1 MASSADFSYIYARIC
16 GAFSRMRLYSKNS
29 SLENVKSPSQLW
41 KIWFNEEPPALPE
54 YMLVGLAE
62 KKILQDSIS
71 EFVHLAAILPETD
84 TLVQALLL
92 KYEISTLKNL
102 LLKIQ
107 KNEAKPDTIDYQ
119 SQVIANLLEFWPN
132 LKAGL
137 KGTSYSWIDE
147 TALSDIGKTENQ
159 LDRYYYLNLWDA
171 VQALPGGKVGAIQDL
186 LAREMLYQNAVWALR
201 IFRYYGFSRER
212 TQTML
217 MSIPQKDITSGAL
230 KIFDYKL
237 ENLAS
242 FADWPL
248 KNLLKNQSAAG
259 LDIPLLE
266 ITAQRELF
274 LAVRKALHF
283 FPETYTPIYCYFKLL
298 DGEANLFSVAMESVR
313 LGVPLSESSQFIW
326 ALGGEPA

>member
-16 GAFSRMRLYSKNS
+16 GAYSHMRLYSKNS
-29 SLENVKSPSQLW
+29 SLESVKSPSQLW
-41 KIWFNEEPPALPE
+41 KIWFNEEPQALPE
-54 YMLVGLAE
+54 HLLVGLAE

-71 EFVHLAAILPETD
+71 KFSHLAEILPETD
-84 TLVQALLL
+84 ALVRSLLL
-92 KYEISTLKNL
+92 KFEISTLKNL

-107 KNEAKPDTIDYQ
+107 KNEAKPEAIDYQ
-119 SQVIANLLEFWPN
+119 STVISSLLEFWPN

-137 KGTSYSWIDE
+137 QGTDYAWIDE
-147 TALSDIGKTENQ
+147 TALSDIGKTENR